1 MIIRN
6 MEEYIQLTLIT
17 TNLEYL
23 QFNNQIIMSIQNLKL
38 YLLKAILLNL
48 IKFAYLKEQIL

>member
-1 MIIRN
+1 